1 MKIFKKNAF
10 TLIEILVVVFILC
23 IIAGIVAQFLITG
36 FKSTKFNEEQEQ
48 AIEQARDG
56 VSEMIK
62 IIRAANY
69 SENGDYVLS
78 IINAQEIEFYS
89 DPDFDYIMEKVKYYL
104 DGVQLKRSVIEP
116 GTSNLY
122 DGTANVKV
130 IADYVNNLSE
140 PIFKYY
146 DSNLDETN
154 QINNIRSIDV
164 SLKINV
170 TPQRAPDD
178 YILESNVQ
186 FRNLK
191 DN

>member
-1 MKIFKKNAF
+1 MKVFNKNAF

-48 AIEQARDG
+48 AIEHARDG
-56 VSEMIK
+56 VGEMTRM
-62 IIRAANY
+62 IRAANF

-78 IINAQEIEFYS
+78 TINAQEIEFYS
-89 DPDFDYIMEKVKYYL
+89 DPDFDHKMEKVKYYL
-104 DGVQLKRSVIEP
+104 DGVQLKRSVMEP
-116 GTSNLY
+116 GDSNLY
-122 DGTANVKV
+122 TEAPTITTV
-130 IADYVNNLSE
+130 ADYVNNLSA
-140 PIFKYY
+140 PIFRYY
-146 DSNLDETN
+146 DSNMFETDN
-154 QINNIRSIDV
+154 INSVRSINV

-178 YILESNVQ
+178 YILESSVQ
-186 FRNLK
+186 LRNLK